1 MVTVDI
7 RTRFSNQT
15 VYRGTQSIFG
25 ERAHLEEVLHSVQ
38 RAKLPLKRKR
48 AEAKML
54 KKLILARTQE
64 LNQITSDWDRKFND
78 ARNPN
83 TPPQV
88 LLRLARSLS
97 PDDYLM
103 ARVLTEHR
111 AAPPEMLVMFAS
123 HPYASVRENVA
134 RHPNTPPNILQT
146 MAEDSR
152 EPLWFL
158 VACNPSTPDDL
169 RERLQTRM
177 QQLTAGRA

>member
-1 MVTVDI
+1 MVTADT
-7 RTRFSNQT
+7 RTRFSNKA
-15 VYRGTQSIFG
+15 VYRGSQLIFG
-25 ERAHLEEVLHSVQ
+25 ERAHLQEVLNSVQ
-38 RAKLPLKRKR
+38 RAKLPRKRKDLETR
-48 AEAKML
+48 ML
-54 KKLILARTQE
+54 KKMILTRTQE
-64 LNQITSDWDRKFND
+64 LNGITGEWDRKFNE

-111 AAPPEMLVMFAS
+111 GAPPELLVLFAS
-123 HPYASVRENVA
+123 HAYSSVRENVA
-134 RHPNTPPNILQT
+134 RHPNTPPQVLQT

-158 VACNPSTPDDL
+158 VACNPSTPEDL
-169 RERLQTRM
+169 RERLQSRM
-177 QQLTAGRA
+177 QQLTAGQA

>member
-1 MVTVDI
+1 MVTADT
-7 RTRFSNQT
+7 RTRFSNNM
-15 VYRGTQSIFG
+15 VYRGSQLIFG
-25 ERAHLEEVLHSVQ
+25 ERSHLQEVLNSVL
-38 RAKLPLKRKR
+38 RAKLSRKRKQ
-48 AEAKML
+48 AESKVL

-64 LNQITSDWDRKFND
+64 LNGITPEWDRKFNE

-97 PDDYLM
+97 QEDYLM

-111 AAPPEMLVMFAS
+111 GAPAELLVLFAS
-123 HPYASVRENVA
+123 HPYSSVRENVA
-134 RHPNTPPNILQT
+134 RHPNTPTHVLQT

-158 VACNPSTPDDL
+158 VACNPSTPEDL
-169 RERLQTRM
+169 RERLQSRM
-177 QQLTAGRA
+177 QQLTAGQA